1 MFSASM
7 ELPKDPIVNVVTTN
21 DRGLSIEE
29 ITERCLEKII
39 SISDEAPKP
48 IRDQAHAFKNSLR
61 PLLINTLRE
70 AVNNDRTTV
79 YNILV
84 KNGHEDVAKYIRRL

>member
-7 ELPKDPIVNVVTTN
+7 ELPKEPIVNVVTTTN
-21 DRGLSIEE
+21 RGLAVEE
-29 ITERCLEKII
+29 IVERCLEKII

-48 IRDQAHAFKNSLR
+48 IRDQAYAFKNSLR